1 MVSTLSLDLWVR
13 TGVWEAWGL
22 MWSVSWFHFPVL
34 VSPGTGLGTHS
45 VLALDV
51 SLLPT
56 LGERDSEVEAWGAL
70 LVILLR
76 VHLAV

>member
-13 TGVWEAWGL
+13 TVVWEAWGL

-34 VSPGTGLGTHS
+34 VSPVGTHS

-56 LGERDSEVEAWGAL
+56 LGERDSEGEAWGACW
-70 LVILLR
+70 
-76 VHLAV
+76 